1 MFVKGPPETG
11 TPLWAT
17 LVCAP
22 SSHGQWV
29 VPASLQSSKSQRHPT
44 SPLKAA
50 KVPTQEF
57 TQLLLLK
64 VLALWSYY
72 SNEHHRKHHSR
83 WRITFP
89 ISRWPMIL
97 FWKSAEAGQPCSISS
112 FQICPTI
119 LLPTLLQS
127 VALCSSPKYSG
138 STHSSNFIHM
148 HLVTAIICSGNGIRM
163 LPYTVYVKEVEFTA
177 QMINGLWWRVEKKWE
192 EEVGRRSRWRD
203 FYSEYRQAIHQS
215 A

>member
-29 VPASLQSSKSQRHPT
+29 VAASLQSSKSQRHPT
-44 SPLKAA
+44 FPVKAA

-72 SNEHHRKHHSR
+72 SNEHHRKQHHLR
-83 WRITFP
+83 WWITFP

-163 LPYTVYVKEVEFTA
+163 LPYTVYVKEVEFMA

-192 EEVGRRSRWRD
+192 EVDEETSTQSID
-203 FYSEYRQAIHQS
+203 RQYISQLRC
-215 A
+215 